1 MPDVDLRQIRSFLA
15 VAEETSITR
24 AAARMYL
31 TQQGLS
37 RQIQILERAL
47 GVTLL
52 VRTSRGVLLTAA
64 GEELAAGAKIL
75 TADVHAL
82 VQRVRAAAR
91 QQSCSLR
98 LVCCPYTTNMFTIEV
113 ADAMETA
120 VPWIEVD
127 VTTVPTPREQ
137 VVQLIAGEAD
147 AAFMWLPT
155 GDGRLNDAPLR
166 EDQRAVAVADSH
178 ELAGRSSV
186 SITELADEPV
196 IIADVFASPEP
207 IRHWIADPR
216 PDGRPAVRGPVVSG
230 MEDCLMQ
237 VRRGRG
243 IWLAPEPLARW
254 AGEFPGVQWMP
265 VTGADAF
272 RMAVA
277 WLPPVPSEL
286 IATLVAQARSVSG
299 SLTLADHGATS
310 DQNTATSKSP
320 VDGSGSS

>member
-1 MPDVDLRQIRSFLA
+1 VPDLDLRHIRSFLA

-37 RQIQILERAL
+37 RQIQLLERAL

-64 GEELAAGAKIL
+64 GEELAAGAKVL

-82 VQRVRAAAR
+82 VQRIRAAAR
-91 QQSCSLR
+91 QQSGSLR

-120 VPWIEVD
+120 VSGIEVD
-127 VTTVPTPREQ
+127 VITVPTPADQ
-137 VVQLIAGEAD
+137 VSRLVAGEAD

-155 GDGRLNDAPLR
+155 GDGRLNDAPVR
-166 EDQRAVAVADSH
+166 EDRRAVAVPDSH

-196 IIADVFASPEP
+196 VIVDVFASPEP
-207 IRHWIADPR
+207 IRHWILDPR
-216 PDGRPAVRGPVVSG
+216 PDGRSAIRGPVVSG

-237 VRRGRG
+237 VKRGRG

-254 AGEFPGVQWMP
+254 AGEFRGVQWMP
-265 VTGADAF
+265 VTDAEAF
-272 RMAVA
+272 QMAVV
-277 WLPPVPSEL
+277 WLPHVPSEL
-286 IATLVAQARSVSG
+286 IATLVAQARSVSAAG
-299 SLTLADHGATS
+299 
-310 DQNTATSKSP
+310 
-320 VDGSGSS
+320 